1 MPHQGAPQPPPP
13 WGWAIGRDDP
23 VPEFA
28 LAAAGTLNCLSRV
41 VPLHLGQWGTS
52 LELRTRVSKAWSQ
65 GSHLNSYIGM
75 GGVLILAVAFD
86 SGPHDP
92 VFSIVTAPPV
102 NATREA
108 TPMKVRPL
116 SREEV
121 RGIDAR
127 ALEDYRLPTIV
138 LMENAG
144 RGAAAWLLD
153 KIERGRVVIAC
164 GSGNNG
170 GDGGVVA
177 RHLDAWGFDVRI
189 AWFADPARLKG
200 DAAIQRDILERS
212 EIPAQVIHEDAPSD
226 QIDALWDGADWLVD
240 ALLGTGLTRP
250 VEGLLALAIGSMNR
264 SNRPILALDLP
275 SGLDADTGEPLGN
288 AIGAAATATFV
299 APKLGFSGEQ
309 ARAYTGEVFVVD
321 IGVPRALL
329 SGLGTE
335 D

>member
-1 MPHQGAPQPPPP
+1 
-13 WGWAIGRDDP
+13 
-23 VPEFA
+23 
-28 LAAAGTLNCLSRV
+28 
-41 VPLHLGQWGTS
+41 
-52 LELRTRVSKAWSQ
+52 
-65 GSHLNSYIGM
+65 
-75 GGVLILAVAFD
+75 
-86 SGPHDP
+86 
-92 VFSIVTAPPV
+92 
-102 NATREA
+102 
-108 TPMKVRPL
+108 MKVRPL

-127 ALEDYRLPTIV
+127 ALEEYRMPTIV

-144 RGAAAWLLD
+144 RGAASWLLD
-153 KIERGRVVIAC
+153 KIGRGRVVIAC

-212 EIPAQVIHEDAPSD
+212 EIPALVIPEDTSSD
-226 QIDALWDGADWLVD
+226 QIDPLWDGADWLVD

-275 SGLDADTGEPLGN
+275 SGLDADTGEPLGD
-288 AIGAAATATFV
+288 AIHAAATATFV
-299 APKLGFSGEQ
+299 APKLGFGGEQ

-329 SGLGTE
+329 K
-335 D
+335 